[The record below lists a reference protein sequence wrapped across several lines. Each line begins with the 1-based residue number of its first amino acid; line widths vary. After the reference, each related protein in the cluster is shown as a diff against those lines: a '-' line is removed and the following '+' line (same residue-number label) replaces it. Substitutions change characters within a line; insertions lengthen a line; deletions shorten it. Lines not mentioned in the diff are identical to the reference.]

1 MTVWAHMSLSG
12 GRGSQRGIFGYTKI
26 RQSASGSGVVSSV
39 ENGMNRVRE
48 QL

>member
-26 RQSASGSGVVSSV
+26 RQSASGSGVVPRV
-39 ENGMNRVRE
+39 ENGMNRVWE